1 MGWKA
6 STAHRQAQRQAHRHI
21 VCFGHVM
28 AIPYS
33 DWLKSVINLGG
44 DKSFVITLLVFLL
57 H

>member
-6 STAHRQAQRQAHRHI
+6 SPAHRQAQRHI

-44 DKSFVITLLVFLL
+44 DKSFVITLPVFLL